1 MISNKIKNTLIYKV
15 FESNYCKIVFVI
27 GLIISYL
34 LIPKDVFKTQYI
46 YLALIYMVLFSI
58 ILTCIVRIIKER
70 IKSAIIYEKSIL
82 GILASGIG
90 LAALQVCTLSISCS
104 ASVGLSI
111 LYLLFPQF
119 FVSFLIDYSQYVL
132 IASILI
138 QAIAIYLMGCFKKVL
153 DLSKNEIK
161 VIKLTKKS

>member
-1 MISNKIKNTLIYKV
+1 MVINKIKNTLIYKV
-15 FESNYCKIVFVI
+15 FESHYCKIVFVI
-27 GLIISYL
+27 SLIISYL
-34 LIPKDVFKTQYI
+34 LIPKDVFKTQFI

-90 LAALQVCTLSISCS
+90 LAALQACTLSISCS

-111 LYLLFPQF
+111 LYLIFPQF
-119 FVSFLIDYSQYVL
+119 FVSFLMDYSQYVL
-132 IASILI
+132 IASIII
-138 QAIAIYLMGCFKKVL
+138 QAIAIYLMGCFRKVL
-153 DLSKNEIK
+153 DLSKNKIK
-161 VIKLTKKS
+161 VVQLTKKS

>member
-1 MISNKIKNTLIYKV
+1 MVSNKIKNTLIYKV
-15 FESNYCKIVFVI
+15 FESHYCKMVFVI

-58 ILTCIVRIIKER
+58 ILTCIARIIKER

-90 LAALQVCTLSISCS
+90 LAALQACTLSISCS

-111 LYLLFPQF
+111 LYLIFPQF
-119 FVSFLIDYSQYVL
+119 FVSFLLNYSQYVL
-132 IASILI
+132 IASIII

-153 DLSKNEIK
+153 DLSKNKIK
-161 VIKLTKKS
+161 VIRLTKKS